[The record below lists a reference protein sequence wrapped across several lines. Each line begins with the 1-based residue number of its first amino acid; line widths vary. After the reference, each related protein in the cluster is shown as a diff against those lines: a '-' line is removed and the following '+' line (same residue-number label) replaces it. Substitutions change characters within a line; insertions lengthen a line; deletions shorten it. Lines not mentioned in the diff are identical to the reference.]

1 MTIQLLFGRTDDNS
15 MVILNAGEEQYRLPT
30 AEVPGI
36 VRSLRALC
44 LGEAKMP
51 EHDLRTFYVPADEKH
66 PSTRIGLAAEPA
78 IILDESKYRMP
89 SPAYLTSFEE
99 AALIAEKL
107 EHLYDE
113 LRRAQ
118 H

>member
-1 MTIQLLFGRTDDNS
+1 MIKLLFGHTDDNS
-15 MVILNAGEEQYRLPT
+15 QVVIDAGEVQYFFPT

-44 LGEAKMP
+44 TGTAKAS
-51 EHDLRTFYVPADEKH
+51 EHDLRAFYVPPDEKH
-66 PSTRIGLAAEPA
+66 PSHRIGLAATPA
-78 IILDESKYRMP
+78 VIISEGRYRMP
-89 SPAYLTSFEE
+89 APAYVASFEE

-113 LRRAQ
+113 LRRVQ

>member
-1 MTIQLLFGRTDDNS
+1 MTIQLLFGYTDDNS
-15 MVILNAGEEQYRLPT
+15 MVILNAGEVQYRFPT

-44 LGEAKMP
+44 TGTAKAS
-51 EHDLRTFYVPADEKH
+51 EHDLRAFYVPPDEKH
-66 PSTRIGLAAEPA
+66 PSYRIGLATTPA
-78 IILDESKYRMP
+78 VVINEGKFRMP

-99 AALIAEKL
+99 AAIIAEKF

-113 LRRAQ
+113 LRRVQ